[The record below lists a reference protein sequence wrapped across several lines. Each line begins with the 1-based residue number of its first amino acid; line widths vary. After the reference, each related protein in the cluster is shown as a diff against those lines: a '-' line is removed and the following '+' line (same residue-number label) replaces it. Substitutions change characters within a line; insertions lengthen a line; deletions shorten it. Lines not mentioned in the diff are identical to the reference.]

1 MRKAKNEPRRPAR
14 AQRRGCFAL
23 SALLSLSGL
32 LCALLLGGLFYLIIV
47 WQHGAGGADVRQTA
61 VPHITADSSYGEGA
75 DGSFP
80 AAQLELPGEELA
92 EVSATEADV
101 GGESCR
107 VVTRKYALADGKTAY
122 AVSAWP
128 AAYLEWMAVQRYTP
142 QLVTGY
148 VIGELDAVYALRS
161 DSALLCA
168 RSGEA
173 VYLLLSDADENELYR
188 LGAAA
193 VIGK

>member
-1 MRKAKNEPRRPAR
+1 MRKAKNESHKPAKT
-14 AQRRGCFAL
+14 QRRGCFAL

-32 LCALLLGGLFYLIIV
+32 LCALLLGGLFYLTIV
-47 WQHGAGGADVRQTA
+47 WQSGAGSVDMRQSAAPNTTAGFAEDV
-61 VPHITADSSYGEGA
+61 GGL
-75 DGSFP
+75 FP
-80 AAQLELPGEELA
+80 AAQLELSDA
-92 EVSATEADV
+92 EPAEFSATDVNV
-101 GGESCR
+101 GGKSCR

-128 AAYLEWMAVQRYTP
+128 AAYLEWMAAERYTP

-148 VIGELDAVYALRS
+148 VIGELDAVYALRD

-168 RSGEA
+168 RKGDA